1 MQLGL
6 IGLGKMGGNM
16 ARRLRRAN
24 IEVIGYNRDA
34 STTGALAAECGLIPA
49 ASATELVA
57 KLDAPRLVWLMLP
70 AGDITESYVEEML
83 GLLQPGDILVDGA
96 NSYYKDSMR
105 RGELLA
111 KSGMR
116 FMDAGVSG
124 GVWGLE
130 NGYAMMVGAADDAF
144 AIARPLIEALAP
156 AVDRGWVHTGPV
168 GSGHFVKM
176 IHNGIEYGMMQ
187 AYAEGFA
194 LMRGRDDFDLDLAE
208 IAESWRH
215 GSVVRSWLLDLSA
228 DVLATDQKLDGVEPF
243 VADSGEGRWTAI
255 EGIEQGIPT
264 PVMSAALMT
273 RFASQGQQ
281 DFSSKLL
288 AMMRNQ
294 FGGHAIRS
302 TKSLR

>member
-1 MQLGL
+1 MQLGM

-24 IEVIGYNRDA
+24 IEVVGFNRDA
-34 STTGALAAECGLIPA
+34 SESEALAADCGLTVA
-49 ASATELVA
+49 ESTEALVA
-57 KLDAPRLVWLMLP
+57 KLSAPRLVWLMLP
-70 AGDITESYVEEML
+70 AGEITESYVQKMRE
-83 GLLQPGDILVDGA
+83 LLQPGDILIDGA

-105 RGELLA
+105 RGELLE
-111 KSGMR
+111 KSGIL
-116 FMDAGVSG
+116 FVDAGVSG

-130 NGYAMMVGAADDAF
+130 NGYALMVGGADEAF
-144 AIARPLIEALAP
+144 AAVQLLIETLAP
-156 AVDRGWVHTGPV
+156 DADRGWIHTGPV

-194 LMRGRDDFDLDLAE
+194 LMKGRDDFGLDLAG

-228 DVLATDQKLDGVEPF
+228 DVLANDQKLVGVEPY
-243 VADSGEGRWTAI
+243 VADSGEGRWTAL

-264 PVMSAALMT
+264 PVMSLALMA

-281 DFSSKLL
+281 DFSAKLL

-302 TKSLR
+302 ADD

>member
-1 MQLGL
+1 MQVGM

-24 IEVIGYNRDA
+24 FEVTGFNRDA
-34 STTGALAAECGLIPA
+34 SATDVLAAECGLLPA
-49 ASATELVA
+49 GSAEELVM

-70 AGDITESYVEEML
+70 AGEITESYVRTML
-83 GLLQPGDILVDGA
+83 NLLQPGDILVDGA

-105 RGELLA
+105 RGDLLA
-111 KSGMR
+111 EAGMH
-116 FMDAGVSG
+116 FIDAGVSG

-130 NGYAMMVGAADDAF
+130 NGYAMMVGATDDAF

-156 AVDRGWVHTGPV
+156 AIDRGWVHTGPV

-194 LMRGRDDFDLDLAE
+194 LMQGRDDFGLDLAA
-208 IAESWRH
+208 IAECWRH

-228 DVLATDQKLDGVEPF
+228 SVLATDQKLDGIEPY
-243 VADSGEGRWTAI
+243 VADSGEGRWTAM

-264 PVMSAALMT
+264 PVMSLALMT
-273 RFASQGQQ
+273 RFASQGRQ

-288 AMMRNQ
+288 AMMRKQ
-294 FGGHAIRS
+294 FGGHAVRS
-302 TKSLR
+302 LE